1 MKRLVFPFLLLFTT
15 INISAMD
22 KDSSNNKP
30 EILYIFD
37 PLCGWCYGFGPVVSQ
52 IEKAYSEKANFTIIS
67 GGMVR
72 ADRAEPIGKMADY
85 ILSAIPRLEQLT
97 GVKMGEAYIKLLK
110 EGNSVFSSEKPS
122 QALEAYRK
130 IKNENIIDFAHSMQ
144 KKLFYEGK
152 SLEVDSTYIEL
163 ATEYGIDPVQFIST
177 LNEIA
182 TRSAM
187 LDGFKFVSQLGV
199 SGFPAVIGK
208 KNEQYYLLAN
218 GYTSVEQISKTL
230 DAFLK

>member
-1 MKRLVFPFLLLFTT
+1 
-15 INISAMD
+15 MD
-22 KDSSNNKP
+22 NDSIKNKP

-37 PLCGWCYGFGPVVSQ
+37 PLCGWCYGFGQVVSQ

-110 EGNSVFSSEKPS
+110 EGTSVFSSEKPS

-152 SLEVDSTYIEL
+152 SLEVDSTYIEM
-163 ATEYGIDPVQFIST
+163 AKEYSIDPVQFIST

-218 GYTSVEQISKTL
+218 GYTSFEQISKTL